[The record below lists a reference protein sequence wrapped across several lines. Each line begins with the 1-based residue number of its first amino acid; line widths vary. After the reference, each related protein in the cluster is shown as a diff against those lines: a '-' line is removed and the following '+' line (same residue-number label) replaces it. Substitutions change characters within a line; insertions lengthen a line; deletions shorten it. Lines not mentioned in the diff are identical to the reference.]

1 MHRQASIR
9 AGHRSVNCRVA
20 QRRAGWL
27 SHIAKYHRGSMP
39 AMRPVKTRVPR
50 LLLAL
55 ACGVAAGSTPA
66 AEDASAYP
74 SRAVTIVV
82 GFAPGGASDIT
93 ARLLAG
99 RLTQALGKPF
109 IVENR
114 PGADSNIGTEQ
125 VVRTKPD
132 GYTLLLETIANA
144 TNMSAYKRPGYDT
157 ERDLVPIIMVM
168 TSPSVLVVTP
178 SLPVKD
184 LRALIALAR
193 AQPGRLSF
201 ASSGTGGST
210 HLAGELLKM
219 RAGLDVVHI
228 PYKGAAPAMADVVAG
243 HVSMGFL
250 ASLGALSSMQSGH
263 VRPIAVAHSRRLPEL
278 PDVPTMAEA
287 GMADLEVS
295 SWNGLA
301 APVGTPQPII
311 DKLNAEV
318 NKILALPEVQRQLQ
332 GLGAQAVGGSA
343 RQFASHKQAQ
353 IQKWRD
359 VVKAAGIT
367 LD

>member
-1 MHRQASIR
+1 
-9 AGHRSVNCRVA
+9 
-20 QRRAGWL
+20 
-27 SHIAKYHRGSMP
+27 
-39 AMRPVKTRVPR
+39 VKTS
-50 LLLAL
+50 LLRMRMPLRLAL
-55 ACGVAAGSTPA
+55 PCGLAAAIAAGTATA

-74 SRAVTIVV
+74 SRTVTIVV
-82 GFAPGGASDIT
+82 GFTPGGASDIT
-93 ARLLAG
+93 ARILAS

-114 PGADSNIGTEQ
+114 PGADSDIGTEQ
-125 VVRTKPD
+125 VVRAKPD

-144 TNMSAYKRPGYDT
+144 TNMATYKGLGYDT
-157 ERDLVPIIMVM
+157 TRDLSPIVLVM

-184 LRALIALAR
+184 LRSMIELAR
-193 AQPGRLSF
+193 GQPGRFSF

-210 HLAGELLKM
+210 HLAGELLKL

-228 PYKGAAPAMADVVAG
+228 PYKGAAPAMADVIAG
-243 HVSMGFL
+243 HVSMGFMTT
-250 ASLGALSSMQSGH
+250 LGALAAMQSGQL
-263 VRPIAVAHSRRLPEL
+263 RPIAVAHFRRLVEL

-287 GMADLEVS
+287 GMADFEVS

-301 APVGTPQPII
+301 APAGTPQPIV

-318 NKILALPEVQRQLQ
+318 NKILAMPEVQRHLQ
-332 GLGAQAVGGSA
+332 GLGAQAVGGTSQ
-343 RQFASHKQAQ
+343 QFAQHVQAQ
-353 IQKWRD
+353 IQKWHG
-359 VVKAAGIT
+359 VVKAARIG

>member
-1 MHRQASIR
+1 M
-9 AGHRSVNCRVA
+9 
-20 QRRAGWL
+20 
-27 SHIAKYHRGSMP
+27 
-39 AMRPVKTRVPR
+39 
-50 LLLAL
+50 AL
-55 ACGVAAGSTPA
+55 AWSVAVGAAAA
-66 AEDASAYP
+66 AEDTAAYP
-74 SRAVTIVV
+74 SRPVTIVV
-82 GFAPGGASDIT
+82 GFAPGGATDIT

-99 RLTQALGKPF
+99 RLSQSLGKPF

-114 PGADSNIGTEQ
+114 PGADSNIATEQ
-125 VVRTKPD
+125 VVRAKPD
-132 GYTLLLETIANA
+132 GHTLLLQTIANA
-144 TNMSAYKRPGYDT
+144 TNMSAYKNLGYDT
-157 ERDLVPIIMVM
+157 VRDLRPIVLVM

-184 LRALIALAR
+184 LRSLIGLAK

-210 HLAGELLKM
+210 HLAGEMLKM
-219 RAGLDVVHI
+219 RAGLDMVHI

-243 HVSMGFL
+243 HVSLGFM
-250 ASLGALSSMQSGH
+250 ASLGALSTMQSGH
-263 VRPIAVAHSRRLPEL
+263 LRPIAVAHFKRLPEL

-287 GMADLEVS
+287 GMADFEVS

-301 APVGTPQPII
+301 APVGTPQPIV

-332 GLGAQAVGGSA
+332 ELGAQAVGGSS
-343 RQFASHKQAQ
+343 RQLADHVQAQ
-353 IQKWRD
+353 ILRWRD
-359 VVKAAGIT
+359 VVKAARIT